1 MNCSGFKVNM
11 SCKIIA
17 DTSVLINLNASGYRD
32 IIFREF
38 TGRMYTTNIVY
49 DELQRG
55 ESRKG
60 YHDAAIIK
68 DFEKKGIIK
77 IVSLSEESQ
86 NIFKNLVYGSAPQT
100 LDDGEASVIAYAYI
114 SDGIALIDEKKAT
127 KICKLE
133 YPNLKI
139 CNTIDFLRQKRFLQK
154 FGNKM
159 IMESIINAK
168 NNARMPIPYYFMK
181 VLESF
186 EKMEDLLLE
195 GSDNL

>member
-77 IVSLSEESQ
+77 IVS
-86 NIFKNLVYGSAPQT
+86 LVYGSAPQT